1 MSILKGRQK
10 GFTLIE
16 LLIVVAILGIL
27 AAVIIPNV
35 GRFLG
40 SGEDEAQDTEYQNI
54 ITAVSG
60 MMVDNEISSIP
71 NLNNSPAGGCTT
83 GTNAMATWPDN
94 TSDESGGANGNKAT
108 DPNDN
113 TYNSVDRPGYM
124 LYNHDIIAD
133 GLFQSAT
140 TSPPSV
146 NYMTVTTSNLCYEA
160 TSDGNITQYTKDG
173 TQTNP

>member
-40 SGEDEAQDTEYQNI
+40 SGETEAQDTEYQNI
-54 ITAVSG
+54 ITAVGG
-60 MMVDNEISSIP
+60 MMVDNEISSLP
-71 NLNNSPAGGCTT
+71 NLNNGAAGGCTT

-94 TSDESGGANGNKAT
+94 TSDENGGANGDKAT
-108 DPNDN
+108 DPSGDS
-113 TYNSVDRPGYM
+113 YDSVDRPGYM
-124 LYNHDIIAD
+124 LYNHDILAD
-133 GLFQSAT
+133 GVFQSAT
-140 TSPPSV
+140 TSPASV
-146 NYMTVTTSNLCYEA
+146 NYMTVSTSNLCYEA
-160 TSDGNITQYTKDG
+160 TADGNITQYKKDG